1 MTFNKKTMKSK
12 FGEHI
17 RNLSIRQNLYLLQ
30 VAPLLQMD
38 TAQLSKIEKGSRQL
52 KREHISIIANALNTS
67 SNELLT
73 LWLADQI
80 YDIIKDEQMATEA
93 MQLAG
98 ENINLNKRVD

>member
-1 MTFNKKTMKSK
+1 MKSK

-17 RNLSIRQNLYLLQ
+17 RDLRIRQNLYLRQ

-38 TAQLSKIEKGSRQL
+38 TAQLSKIEKGLRQL
-52 KREHISIIANALNTS
+52 KREHISIIADVLNTN
-67 SNELLT
+67 SNELLI

-80 YDIIKDEQMATEA
+80 YDLVKDEQLAKEA

-98 ENINLNKRVD
+98 ENINRNKTQA